1 MTVSMSRFPQA
12 LANFFNRLRRWT
24 TRLFC
29 NSIPHEIEAFVL
41 PPFDPTDHLLYFSSK
56 PGQIHGRA
64 IGTVAVRTAA
74 IYDEQSIGRVG
85 GQVPLVDP
93 AGWRINGPGDVS
105 SLELLRSPTLQE

>member
-1 MTVSMSRFPQA
+1 MTASMSRSPQA

-41 PPFDPTDHLLYFSSK
+41 PAFDPTDHLLYFSSQS
-56 PGQIHGRA
+56 GHIHGGS
-64 IGTVAVRTAA
+64 IGAVAMRTAA
-74 IYDEQSIGRVG
+74 IHDEQSIGRVA

-93 AGWRINGPGDVS
+93 AVWQINGSGNVS
-105 SLELLRSPTLQE
+105 SLERLRT